1 MTTTT
6 AEKIR
11 ILAKRTDKS
20 MGDLA
25 DATGQSRQNLSNQ
38 LSRGNLSEKDIVALA
53 EAMGCE
59 VNIVFTLPDGS
70 EL

>member
-25 DATGQSRQNLSNQ
+25 DATGQSRQNLSNK